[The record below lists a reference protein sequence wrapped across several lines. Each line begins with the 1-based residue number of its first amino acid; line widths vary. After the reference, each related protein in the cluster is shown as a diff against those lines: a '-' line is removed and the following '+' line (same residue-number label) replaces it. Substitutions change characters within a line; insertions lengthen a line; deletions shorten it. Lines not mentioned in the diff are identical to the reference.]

1 MKRFTIGIFTCLYIF
16 TTDISVSWAQVIV
29 HSSDFNDSQ
38 GDEFVTTGN
47 IGTTPWIVNR
57 SGPDWGARIHNNI
70 LELTN
75 TAGSEENAVGWVF
88 VHLQADDFSSPYN
101 TTLASNPAE
110 VSWYFNMRQKRSNP
124 SGFGTENYGVAIVIG
139 AIDAQ
144 VDSVGFGY
152 AVVMGNTGNN
162 EPDPIRFVKFNGGIQ
177 SLGTE
182 TSGLIIASEPLN
194 NPTNQFMSVKLTYN
208 PGTHVWELF
217 GRVDG
222 SSFED
227 PMSGELVLVGSVTD
241 SEFTQQ
247 ALPYMGAYWQGSTKA
262 NETSFFDNVSV
273 WVDITGALP
282 PSITNITQTPESEI
296 TPETTVSV
304 SATVTHGDA
313 ELNFVELQWR
323 TSVSELNNTIV
334 MESTGDDV
342 FTTVSDIPAQTH
354 NTTVYYVVYAEDI
367 DDENTTSAIQSYLV
381 TDPDVDINI
390 TEVIHPEPLTVEL
403 GVPFEE
409 LALPETVEVLLEN
422 SESINLEVIW
432 QEGDYN
438 PALTGTYDLTG
449 ELVLIE
455 GVANPDNLQAQIEVT
470 LTEPDFSE
478 LIAGWFFPGET
489 QEADQGIE
497 ENIGKLISR
506 EPSFEG
512 GYTWPTGASPDNPS
526 ISSTQW
532 NDGENS
538 KYWIVEL
545 STLNYGDIN
554 LSSKQRSSNT
564 GPRDFKVQYRIGT
577 QGSWTEIENSDITV
591 SNDFDSGVL
600 TEIDLPAASNN
611 KAFLFIR
618 WIMTSNTSVNE
629 GEVASGG
636 TSRIDEISI
645 KGIFSDDFQRIV
657 IGTEEIL
664 PFEVIAGTT
673 FEEINLP
680 DTVTVFFDDLGS
692 EELAVIWNEDDYD
705 ESTVGT
711 YIIPGDI
718 QLLEGMENPENIQA
732 EAIINVVPEP
742 QYFSVTFN
750 IDMSAATGFDS
761 EADDVYITGS
771 MFDNAIPGTLPDEQ
785 LMNPVGD
792 MLYSKTFVLLEGTYT
807 YKYYINE
814 GVGNPEPG
822 PERNLEL
829 TGDVIIHDVWGA
841 TNVKDMNDDR
851 AIRIFP
857 NPASE
862 YLNISSEKLIREIKI
877 MDLQGKT
884 LKVYKI
890 NNSSTYISLTD
901 LSPGLYILN
910 IRTENDLILK
920 KIQIYQ

>member
-1 MKRFTIGIFTCLYIF
+1 MKSF
-16 TTDISVSWAQVIV
+16 TTGIIACFFIFIAPISVSMAQVVV
-29 HSSDFNDSQ
+29 HSSYFNDSQ
-38 GDEFVTTGN
+38 GAEFVTTGN

-75 TAGSEENAVGWVF
+75 TASSDANAVGWVF
-88 VHLQADDFSSPYN
+88 AHLQAGDFSSPYN

-110 VSWYFNMRQKRSNP
+110 VSWYFNMRQIRGNP
-124 SGFGTENYGVAIVIG
+124 AGFGGNSYGAAFVIG
-139 AIDAQ
+139 ASDEQ
-144 VDSVGFGY
+144 VDTMGSGY
-152 AVVMGNTGNN
+152 AVVLGNTGS
-162 EPDPIRFVKFNGGIQ
+162 PDPIRFVKFNNGIQ
-177 SLGTE
+177 SIGISDTI
-182 TSGLIIASEPLN
+182 GLIFATTPLDD
-194 NPTNQFMSVKLTYN
+194 PTNNYMSLKLTYN
-208 PGTHVWELF
+208 PATHIWELF

-227 PMSGELVLVGSVTD
+227 PMSGELVLAGSATD

-247 ALPYMGAYWQGSTKA
+247 ALPYMGAYWQGSTSG
-262 NETSFFDNVSV
+262 NQTSFFDNVSV
-273 WVDITGALP
+273 WVDIVGAIP
-282 PSITNITQTPESEI
+282 PSITNIVQTPDTEI

-304 SATVTHGDA
+304 SATVTPGDA
-313 ELNFVELQWR
+313 ELDFVELHWG
-323 TSVSELNNTIV
+323 TSASELNNTIT
-334 MESTGDDV
+334 MESTGNDV
-342 FTTVSDIPAQTH
+342 FTTVSDIPAQAH
-354 NTTVYYVVYAEDI
+354 NTTIYYVIYAEDI

-381 TDPDVDINI
+381 SDPDVDINI
-390 TEVIHPEPLTVEL
+390 TVVIHPEPLTVEL

-409 LALPETVEVLLEN
+409 LALPETIEVLLEN

-438 PALTGTYDLTG
+438 PALTGTYGLSG

-455 GVANPDNLQAQIEVT
+455 GVANPDNLQAQIDVT
-470 LTEPDFSE
+470 VTEPDISE

-512 GYTWPTGASPDNPS
+512 GYTWPAGASPDNPS

-538 KYWIVEL
+538 KYWMVEL
-545 STLNYGDIN
+545 STLNYGNIN

-577 QGSWTEIENSDITV
+577 QGSWTDIENSDITV
-591 SNDFDSGVL
+591 ANDFDSGVL
-600 TEIDLPAASNN
+600 TEIGLPAACNN

-645 KGIFSDDFQRIV
+645 RGIYSDNFQRIV
-657 IGTEEIL
+657 IGTEEIP
-664 PFEVIAGTT
+664 PFEVIIGTA

-680 DTVTVFFDDLGS
+680 ETVTVFFDDLVS
-692 EELAVIWNEDDYD
+692 EELAVIWNEDNYD
-705 ESTVGT
+705 GNTVGT
-711 YIIPGDI
+711 YIISGDI

-742 QYFSVTFN
+742 QFFSVTFN
-750 IDMSAATGFDS
+750 IDMSAAAGFDS

-785 LMNPVGD
+785 LMNPDGN
-792 MLYSKTFVLLEGTYT
+792 MIWSKTLVLPEGTYT

-814 GVGNPEPG
+814 GIGNPEPG
-822 PERNLEL
+822 PDRILEL
-829 TGDVIIHDVWGA
+829 TGDISLDDIWGA
-841 TNVKDMNDDR
+841 TNVEEMNEER

-862 YLNISSEKLIREIKI
+862 YLNISSEKLIREIRI
-877 MDLQGKT
+877 MDIQGKT
-884 LKVYKI
+884 LKIYNF
-890 NNSSTYISLTD
+890 NNTSTYINLPD
-901 LSPGLYILN
+901 LSTGIYILN
-910 IRTENDLILK
+910 IRTETDFILK
-920 KIQIYQ
+920 KIQIYR